1 MKEISEARAIF
12 ENNNAIKVFKGIV
25 FSWIITL
32 ILLFIYAAVLTY
44 TSLEEST
51 ISPVIMRNNRCQY
64 FGRKFYNYK

>member
-51 ISPVIMRNNRCQY
+51 ISPVIIRNYRCQY
-64 FGRKFYNYK
+64 TSRKFYNYK

>member
-1 MKEISEARAIF
+1 MKEVSEAKAIF

-32 ILLFIYAAVLTY
+32 ILLFIYAAILTY

-51 ISPVIMRNNRCQY
+51 ISPVIIRNYRCKH
-64 FGRKFYNYK
+64 FSWEFYNNK